1 MPVYYSSSQTKWS
14 SNPKD
19 GKVHGTRN
27 IVEIKN
33 GKGFKLKE
41 SLNKA
46 GKVLERKKET
56 LKTKE
61 IKQISSGSFVPDLWS
76 DCKLG
81 NCRQTRRK
89 VTRRK
94 VTRRA
99 LAVTRT
105 RRHK

>member
-1 MPVYYSSSQTKWS
+1 MRMPVYYSSSQTNWS
-14 SNPKD
+14 SDPKD

-46 GKVLERKKET
+46 GKVLERKKKT
-56 LKTKE
+56 LKAKE

-81 NCRQTRRK
+81 KCRQ
-89 VTRRK
+89 
-94 VTRRA
+94 TRRA